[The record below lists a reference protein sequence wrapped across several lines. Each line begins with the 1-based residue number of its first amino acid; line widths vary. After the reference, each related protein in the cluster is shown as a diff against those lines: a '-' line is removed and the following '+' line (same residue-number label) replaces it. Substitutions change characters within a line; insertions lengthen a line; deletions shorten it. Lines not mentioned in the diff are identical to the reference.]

1 MINFICRIIFCLLL
15 VVGVMTNTHVYIFA
29 IGTLILI
36 EIMIITLKD
45 IFKEID
51 LDKRNY

>member
-1 MINFICRIIFCLLL
+1 MIIFCLLL

-45 IFKEID
+45 IFKQID
-51 LDKRNY
+51 LDKRN

>member
-1 MINFICRIIFCLLL
+1 MLNFIYMIIFCLLL

-36 EIMIITLKD
+36 EIMIITLKE

-51 LDKRNY
+51 LDKRN

>member
-1 MINFICRIIFCLLL
+1 MLNFICMIIFCLLL

-36 EIMIITLKD
+36 DIMIITLKE

-51 LDKRNY
+51 LDKRN

>member
-1 MINFICRIIFCLLL
+1 MITFCLLL

-36 EIMIITLKD
+36 EIMIITLKE

-51 LDKRNY
+51 LDKRN